1 MNFLNL
7 AETRYSVRNFQDK
20 QISESDLNKILTAAQ
35 LSPTAKNRQEQRLLV
50 VNEKS
55 TLEKLRETT
64 LCHFN
69 APTIIVLCYEKTFTE
84 SGLETEDSQKWSH
97 VDLGIV
103 ATHICLEATDLGL
116 GSIMVGLFDK
126 EKLIHNLNIPSNYE
140 PVLLLPIGYIDKKPS
155 HLHNDRLPLSQ
166 TVFYNKY

>member
-1 MNFLNL
+1 M
-7 AETRYSVRNFQDK
+7 E
-20 QISESDLNKILTAAQ
+20 
-35 LSPTAKNRQEQRLLV
+35 P
-50 VNEKS
+50 
-55 TLEKLRETT
+55 
-64 LCHFN
+64 
-69 APTIIVLCYEKTFTE
+69 CY
-84 SGLETEDSQKWSH
+84 
-97 VDLGIV
+97 LGIV